1 MPTPTKHS
9 PCVGI
14 RTCSDYSPFGVE
26 LDGRTVSGGYRFGFQ
41 NQEKDDEIKGEGNSV
56 NYTFRMHD
64 PRLGRFFAVDPL
76 FRNFPSNS
84 SFMFSENN
92 LIQCIELEGLQIAY
106 VYNVV
111 GYGDSKKVYKS
122 HNEANYKSFNH
133 RVYRYY
139 NGQGEIY
146 KELIQ
151 KLDDKG
157 KAISNKYMR
166 YAVDGDP
173 NTKNNEP
180 SLLSSLKGEKPQPF
194 YKNTW
199 LEEGS
204 LEGNYD
210 GFNTGA
216 EFSGEQGFY
225 TRGLPMISGTVSVIT
240 APYSLS
246 GSIVKYTFNSIV
258 LLNGADDLTT
268 TRDGSTAF
276 SREFSQTIGK
286 QNIDNIKL
294 SINGLST
301 LSGGKGIVKNILTKT
316 PLNGPETTGFLT
328 DGITLSYSLNKNKQ

>member
-1 MPTPTKHS
+1 MNFSSKHS
-9 PCVGI
+9 PWVGI
-14 RTCSDYSPFGVE
+14 RNSTDYSPFGVE

-41 NQEKDDEIKGEGNSV
+41 NQEKDDEIKGEGNSI

-76 FRNFPSNS
+76 YNYFPLNS
-84 SFMFSENN
+84 TYMFSENK
-92 LIQCIELEGLQIAY
+92 LIQGIELEGLQVAY

-111 GYGDSKKVYKS
+111 GYGETKKVIKS
-122 HNEANYKSFNH
+122 HNESNYQDFNQ

-146 KELIQ
+146 KELVQ
-151 KLDDKG
+151 KLDSKG
-157 KAISNKYMR
+157 NVISSQFKR
-166 YAVDGDP
+166 FPVDGNP
-173 NTKNNEP
+173 ITKNNEP
-180 SLLSSLKGEKPQPF
+180 SLLTSLKGEKPKPF
-194 YKNTW
+194 YENTW

-210 GFNTGA
+210 GFNTGV

-225 TRGLPMISGTVSVIT
+225 TRGLPLISGTVSVIT

-246 GSIVKYTFNSIV
+246 GSVVKYTFNSIV

-268 TRDGSTAF
+268 ARDGSTAF

-286 QNIDNIKL
+286 QNIENIKL
-294 SINGLST
+294 SINVLST
-301 LSGGKGIVKNILTKT
+301 FSGGKGMVKNIITKT
-316 PLNGPETTGFLT
+316 PQNGPETTGFIM
-328 DGITLSYSLNKNKQ
+328 DGISLSYSLNKKKQ